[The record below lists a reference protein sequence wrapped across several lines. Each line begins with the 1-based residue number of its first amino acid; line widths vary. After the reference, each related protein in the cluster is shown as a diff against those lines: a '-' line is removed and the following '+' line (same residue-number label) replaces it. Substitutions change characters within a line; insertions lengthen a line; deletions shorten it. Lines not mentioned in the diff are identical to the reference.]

1 MRKAPCINADQ
12 SQMQEAPAN
21 QPERACTH
29 SIAGPPGNIKKG
41 VYNMN
46 PFVSVIDTEKVPTP
60 DELYKVAV
68 FIENAAAVTNV
79 LVGVSMSESD
89 KDSVMEFLSA
99 SLSVAAEVLTMG
111 LDTVSGT
118 FSNPAK
124 IKKVS

>member
-1 MRKAPCINADQ
+1 
-12 SQMQEAPAN
+12 
-21 QPERACTH
+21 
-29 SIAGPPGNIKKG
+29 
-41 VYNMN
+41 MN